1 MVRDF
6 LRLLVEFQI
15 LDFGRLW
22 GLVHVLLIFLIPL
35 DSSYRPRFSQRR
47 CQERKFLILLDLRLF
62 ESLSFDFV
70 QVLLIFSIPLDLD
83 FLRLLEFPLFLWA
96 ESRML
101 RT

>member
-1 MVRDF
+1 M
-6 LRLLVEFQI
+6 LVEFQI

-35 DSSYRPRFSQRR
+35 DSSYRRRFSQRR
-47 CQERKFLILLDLRLF
+47 RQERKFLILLDLRLF

-96 ESRML
+96 ESRIL

>member
-1 MVRDF
+1 MVDF
-6 LRLLVEFQI
+6 
-15 LDFGRLW
+15 
-22 GLVHVLLIFLIPL
+22 GLVHLLLIFLIPL

-47 CQERKFLILLDLRLF
+47 RQERKFLILLDLRLF
-62 ESLSFDFV
+62 ESFDFV

-83 FLRLLEFPLFLWA
+83 FLTLLEFPLFLWA